1 MIMRYS
7 FINVSSCSERF
18 CADTQRYLIN
28 LNDHM
33 TVKSD
38 EWEYH
43 TDLYDVLAIPK
54 GSIYSVMQ
62 DSSIHESSVLSGC
75 IDVYDVFSTRPEPA
89 LYPSQHTDLIRK
101 LFYIAVDIQ
110 NRNNPGYGT
119 IKTAVAEAIFAS
131 IAAIRMESGQVN
143 PAVQRVINDINSC
156 FTDPE
161 YNVTNTINATGY
173 SSAHIRRL
181 FKKETNLSP
190 IEFLNNRRIDYA
202 KELFWKWKR
211 QIPVKEISLMSGFYD
226 MYYFSRLFKKQ
237 SGLSPTEYIDR
248 IIAANTADRALVERD
263 PSLLDLY

>member
-1 MIMRYS
+1 
-7 FINVSSCSERF
+7 
-18 CADTQRYLIN
+18 
-28 LNDHM
+28 
-33 TVKSD
+33 
-38 EWEYH
+38 
-43 TDLYDVLAIPK
+43 
-54 GSIYSVMQ
+54 
-62 DSSIHESSVLSGC
+62 
-75 IDVYDVFSTRPEPA
+75 
-89 LYPSQHTDLIRK
+89 
-101 LFYIAVDIQ
+101 
-110 NRNNPGYGT
+110 
-119 IKTAVAEAIFAS
+119 
-131 IAAIRMESGQVN
+131 MESGQVN